1 MHSRTY
7 NFLMQT
13 FSQSFAVAFGR
24 ACLALVFLV
33 SGAAKL
39 FSWASV
45 MGYMASRDIAWP
57 GFFLCGAVLLE
68 VGGGLSVLLGWK
80 ARTGAK
86 ALMLV
91 LIPSTLAFHGFWHE
105 TEADF
110 REQVLQFLKNLSI
123 LGGLILVA
131 VHGSGPWS
139 LDRGR

>member
-1 MHSRTY
+1 
-7 NFLMQT
+7 MQT
-13 FSQSFAVAFGR
+13 SSQSFALAFGR
-24 ACLALVFLV
+24 ACLALVFLA

-39 FSWASV
+39 LSWASV
-45 MGYMASRDIAWP
+45 SGYMASREIPWP

-68 VGGGLSVLLGWK
+68 IGGGLSVLLGWK
-80 ARTGAK
+80 ARIGAK
-86 ALMLV
+86 ALILV
-91 LIPSTLAFHGFWHE
+91 LIPATLAFHGFWHE
-105 TEADF
+105 AEAEV